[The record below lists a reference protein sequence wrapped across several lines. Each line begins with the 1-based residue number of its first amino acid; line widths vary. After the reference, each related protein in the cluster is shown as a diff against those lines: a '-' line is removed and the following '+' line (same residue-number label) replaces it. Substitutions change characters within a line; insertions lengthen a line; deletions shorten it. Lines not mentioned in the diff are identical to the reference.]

1 MVEPTGNFSYDENFN
16 SIGKRWSEIE
26 GDGTKGYEPYYGDL
40 GRLPE
45 MVYALIREDETQPL
59 EDHLRRGD
67 RLLFL
72 AGQVTTKRGYC
83 KKIDLVH
90 NFLLRGTKAVDGFLD
105 RICANDVMNAWALT
119 RVLIERC
126 IWLGYILRK
135 NKVEE
140 FYEYSA
146 LEMKKLAY
154 RAVSL
159 DILDLE
165 SVEEFDED
173 MEDELGHTLGKPA
186 PQWNQI
192 GVNEM
197 CREAFDKPLSDRIYN
212 LYQLASM
219 STHPSM
225 DDSGEYF
232 IANQFARLGTYGT
245 RRDANPRGE
254 VLKLVAEVFAVL
266 TNLAETPL
274 IEAAKTLYHEDEIHL
289 FMKQRV
295 DPAKIGFWLKDS
307 PPTQCGPTS

>member
-1 MVEPTGNFSYDENFN
+1 
-16 SIGKRWSEIE
+16 
-26 GDGTKGYEPYYGDL
+26 
-40 GRLPE
+40 
-45 MVYALIREDETQPL
+45 
-59 EDHLRRGD
+59 
-67 RLLFL
+67 
-72 AGQVTTKRGYC
+72 
-83 KKIDLVH
+83 
-90 NFLLRGTKAVDGFLD
+90 
-105 RICANDVMNAWALT
+105 
-119 RVLIERC
+119 
-126 IWLGYILRK
+126 
-135 NKVEE
+135 
-140 FYEYSA
+140 
-146 LEMKKLAY
+146 MKKWAY

-159 DILDLE
+159 DILDLD

-173 MEDELGHTLGKPA
+173 MEDELGHTLGKPP

-197 CREAFDKPLSDRIYN
+197 CREAFDKLLSDRIYN

-232 IANQFARLGTYGT
+232 IADQFARLGTYGN

-266 TNLAETPL
+266 TDLAETPL

>member
-1 MVEPTGNFSYDENFN
+1 MDHEA
-16 SIGKRWSEIE
+16 K
-26 GDGTKGYEPYYGDL
+26 
-40 GRLPE
+40 
-45 MVYALIREDETQPL
+45 PL

-67 RLLFL
+67 KLLFL

-90 NFLLRGTKAVDGFLD
+90 NFLLRGTRAVDGFFD
-105 RICANDVMNAWALT
+105 RICANDVMNAWTLA

-135 NKVEE
+135 DKVEE

-146 LEMKKLAY
+146 FEVKKWAY

-165 SVEEFDED
+165 SAEDFDEE

-186 PQWNQI
+186 PHWNQI

-219 STHPSM
+219 STHPGM

-232 IANQFARLGTYGT
+232 IAVQYARLKTYGD
-245 RRDANPRGE
+245 RRDENPRGE

-266 TNLAETPL
+266 TDLAETPL
-274 IEAAKTLYHEDEIHL
+274 IEAAKTVYPEDEIHL
-289 FMKQRV
+289 FMRLRMEPPKSRSS
-295 DPAKIGFWLKDS
+295 WKDS
-307 PPTQCGPTS
+307 PPAQDEATS